1 MTFAL
6 IATACF
12 AATACFILWRRVQCL
27 EHNLHVVLHA
37 SGDAFHDQGN
47 AIDGLLTQSRAMWQ
61 RLDNLEDS
69 DSE

>member
-12 AATACFILWRRVQCL
+12 AATACFILWLRVQCL

-37 SGDAFHDQGN
+37 AGDAFGDQGH
-47 AIDGLLTQSRAMWQ
+47 AIDDLRDAARAMWQ

-69 DSE
+69 Q